1 MVADR
6 RSEFEAT
13 LARTAEQRGQEAGA
27 ALQRASL
34 LRDAMHRFLR
44 NRAAVVA
51 AVAFIVLVGFVIITP
66 WVSNANAYG
75 VNFADAYK
83 NPSWAHP
90 FGTDEFGRDLLIRTP
105 PSRS

>member
-1 MVADR
+1 MVTDR

-83 NPSWAHP
+83 NPSW
-90 FGTDEFGRDLLIRTP
+90 LIRSAPT
-105 PSRS
+105 SSAVTC